1 MVKVRLSVAP
11 PLSIT
16 PMLIGKDPNWKE
28 SPLMKPLGSPLRPG
42 GKDPLRMLQV

>member
-1 MVKVRLSVAP
+1 MVKARLSVAP

-28 SPLMKPLGSPLRPG
+28 SR
-42 GKDPLRMLQV
+42 